1 MALRVYNTLTH
12 RKDPFEPLDPGHVRM
27 YVCGVTVYDECHVGH
42 ARSAMAFDVIYRY
55 LQHRGCQV
63 TYIRNF
69 TDVDDKILDRAKRE
83 SIPWD
88 RIARTYTGT
97 FHRDMDALG
106 ILRPTVEPL
115 ATEHIPLMIQ
125 AIQGLERKGLAYAV
139 DGNVY
144 FAVEKFSGYG
154 KLSRRD
160 QDLMLAGAR
169 VEVDELK
176 RDPLDFALWKRSRAD
191 EPSWE
196 SPWGPG
202 RPGWHIECSCMSQK
216 YLGETF
222 DIHGGGLDLVFPHH
236 ENEIAQA
243 EGLTEKPF
251 ARFWIHNGPLTREGI
266 KMSKSLGNI
275 LAIQEALERYHPEEL
290 RIFMLMG
297 HYRKPLDF
305 SAQAMAEAQAALER
319 LYATLLRMGNVLAK
333 HPPKEGDPSSPGTF
347 RSAGGP
353 MRGIQ
358 EKVGDLPERFREAMD
373 DDFNTALALA
383 HLFDLNRVINH
394 WLDDP
399 SFASNQEHAQL
410 LRAAQEC
417 YGLYGQVLGLPT
429 QEPAAYFRKREEL
442 VLRPRGLTRE
452 AIASLIRKRAEARQ
466 AKEWKEAD
474 RIREEL
480 ALQGIQLLDG
490 PGGTSWRVR
499 AAMEQ

>member
-1 MALRVYNTLTH
+1 MTLRVYNTLTH
-12 RKDPFEPLDPGHVRM
+12 RKDPFEPLDPAHVRM

-55 LQHRGCQV
+55 LLHRGYQV
-63 TYIRNF
+63 TYVRNF

-83 SIPWD
+83 GIPWD
-88 RIARTYTGT
+88 QIARTYTRT

-144 FAVEKFSGYG
+144 FAVENFSHYG

-160 QDLMLAGAR
+160 QDQMLAGAR

-176 RDPLDFALWKRSRAD
+176 RDPLDFALWKRSRPD
-191 EPSWE
+191 EPAWT

-243 EGLTEKPF
+243 QGLTGRPF

-275 LAIQEALERYHPEEL
+275 LSIQEALGRYHPEEI

-305 SAQAMAEAQAALER
+305 SAQAMTEAQAALER
-319 LYATLLRMGNVLAK
+319 LYATLLRLENALADRAPDKGNPSTTRPAQ
-333 HPPKEGDPSSPGTF
+333 PAEGHM
-347 RSAGGP
+347 AAV
-353 MRGIQ
+353 Q
-358 EKVGDLPERFREAMD
+358 EKGMDLAERFREAMD
-373 DDFNTALALA
+373 DDFNTARALA
-383 HLFDLNRVINH
+383 HLFDLNRVLNH

-399 SFASNQEHAQL
+399 SFVSNLETAPL
-410 LRAAQEC
+410 LVMARERYA
-417 YGLYGQVLGLPT
+417 LYGKVLGLLT
-429 QEPAAYFRKREEL
+429 EEPHAFFRRKEDL
-442 VLRPRGLTRE
+442 VLRARGLTRD
-452 AIASLIRKRAEARQ
+452 AIQSLLEKRAKARQ
-466 AKEWKEAD
+466 AKDWKEAD
-474 RIREEL
+474 RIRKEL
-480 ALQGIQLLDG
+480 ADQGIQIQDG
-490 PGGTSWRVR
+490 PAGTTWRVR
-499 AAMEQ
+499 AAEQ